1 MTDPGP
7 AQPTAVVDPPA
18 TPPVPTPPAT
28 PPASTGA
35 ATVTADDLA
44 KLRADLE
51 AATQRAE
58 QFKAES
64 RKHEDRWKTRDQE
77 QAKTDAT
84 LKLIAEKAGIDLDGK
99 PDPAKLAEQL
109 TSAQQA
115 SRQASVELAVYRAAA
130 AAGAN
135 ADLLLDSRMFMAKA
149 ASLDPTATDFVDQV
163 KAAAAEA
170 VTANPTF
177 AIAKPVVEPTPT
189 PDPTPQPQIP
199 AASGGDFSGAPGGQR
214 PWTDADVEKATPQQ
228 LEKAIA
234 DGLLAHMGIAP
245 PRKGRRHG

>member
-1 MTDPGP
+1 MTVPAP
-7 AQPTAVVDPPA
+7 AQAAPPIDPAV
-18 TPPVPTPPAT
+18 TPPVPTPPTKPAVE
-28 PPASTGA
+28 PAPQGAST
-35 ATVTADDLA
+35 DDLA
-44 KLRADLE
+44 KLRSDLD
-51 AATQRAE
+51 AANQRAE

-149 ASLDPTATDFVDQV
+149 ASLDPAATDFVDQV
-163 KAAAAEA
+163 KAAAAQA

-177 AIAKPVVEPTPT
+177 AIAKPAVEPTPT
-189 PDPTPQPQIP
+189 LGPTSQPQIP

-214 PWTDADVEKATPQQ
+214 PWTDADVEQATPQQ

-245 PRKGRRHG
+245 PRKGRRHH